1 MELNQS
7 PNIKVQRVEEKV
19 PDFHLEFL
27 LAADLERSAAQR
39 HALIGAWV

>member
-7 PNIKVQRVEEKV
+7 PNIKVQRVEEEV
-19 PDFHLEFL
+19 PDFHFEFL

-39 HALIGAWV
+39 LALIGAWV